1 MSTVLLKEQFSS
13 LKWLAVGTGSK
24 LHLAENWPHQN
35 SQLSDPV
42 NSVTTPALILAQS
55 RVGNA

>member
-1 MSTVLLKEQFSS
+1 VLLKEQFSS

-55 RVGNA
+55 RVGNV